1 MPLKTEKCS
10 YQFQMFLF
18 SQYWKITE
26 HVKHY
31 KASGGCSLRSQKDNS
46 YTKISTFLKVDK
58 QVFTYTFHSRCSS
71 LTNVDLQYYALRH
84 ANEYR
89 CTYPIPPRVV
99 VFEERRVDD
108 GIKTERERETGLLSK
123 LWDTVQYNYRTSR
136 HQRDMLRKYV
146 RMRRRFDYNQVHFL
160 HADVI

>member
-10 YQFQMFLF
+10 YQFQTFLF

-108 GIKTERERETGLLSK
+108 GIKTERERQAYCLSCGI
-123 LWDTVQYNYRTSR
+123 QYSTTIVHHDINEI
-136 HQRDMLRKYV
+136 LRKYV

>member
-31 KASGGCSLRSQKDNS
+31 KASGGCSLRSQKDNND
-46 YTKISTFLKVDK
+46 TKISTFLKVDK

-108 GIKTERERETGLLSK
+108 GIKTERER
-123 LWDTVQYNYRTSR
+123 DRPIV
-136 HQRDMLRKYV
+136 
-146 RMRRRFDYNQVHFL
+146 
-160 HADVI
+160 